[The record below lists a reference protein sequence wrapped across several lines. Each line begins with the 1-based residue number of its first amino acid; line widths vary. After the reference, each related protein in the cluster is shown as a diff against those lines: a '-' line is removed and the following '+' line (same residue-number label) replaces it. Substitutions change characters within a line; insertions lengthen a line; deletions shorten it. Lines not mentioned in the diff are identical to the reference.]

1 MGRVIHTLL
10 MIQGPG
16 ETPIEGWRGRA
27 SEEVDFEVLS
37 CAGLL
42 TPEMSVLVLA
52 SKDSLECGESCGL
65 AQAWT
70 GVIKGEVRSQKG
82 VLAQTDL
89 CVFFAAPS
97 LYFGKQM
104 QGNEGTYPVSQSW
117 DQNSGR

>member
-1 MGRVIHTLL
+1 

-82 VLAQTDL
+82 VLAQPDL
-89 CVFFAAPS
+89 CVFFLLPQVFT
-97 LYFGKQM
+97 L
-104 QGNEGTYPVSQSW
+104 GNRCREMKGLTQ
-117 DQNSGR
+117 